1 MDLTSCWRKCRFF
14 ARQCRSHRRRTV
26 RVWDCVG
33 VDMPLE
39 QPAVAPIDRWG
50 HSLLG
55 APNGIGP
62 PRRGSRCPN
71 VLRGLPGANYP
82 ALPLLTIVVTE
93 RRSRQLSAAIP
104 PVCLAL
110 RMRRAGFKESLN
122 RVPRLRLNMPIDA
135 RSRWTQ
141 QRRVTSRLIHQSGL
155 ASAADRIPTHAVR
168 AADCIMASVVFAVNV
183 DTGGGR

>member
-82 ALPLLTIVVTE
+82 ALPLLTIVVAE

-155 ASAADRIPTHAVR
+155 ASAADHPNSCGARR
-168 AADCIMASVVFAVNV
+168 
-183 DTGGGR
+183 